1 MIVIVVFSP
10 LTTLKIKFKKNARV
24 RIDVWHRIFR
34 KTCTHTLR
42 AAAFLKAM
50 FLHFQDLSCVVVL
63 VGQEYISCRA
73 FTYLGYLIAVT
84 KLQQEFQSRSRNCS

>member
-10 LTTLKIKFKKNARV
+10 LTTLKIKFKKNRACALMFG
-24 RIDVWHRIFR
+24 IAFFR

-42 AAAFLKAM
+42 AATFLKAM

-63 VGQEYISCRA
+63 VGQEYISSA
-73 FTYLGYLIAVT
+73 SEAALLHILAI
-84 KLQQEFQSRSRNCS
+84 L

>member
-10 LTTLKIKFKKNARV
+10 QTTLKIKFKKTARV

-63 VGQEYISCRA
+63 VGQEHISSA
-73 FTYLGYLIAVT
+73 SAALLHILAI
-84 KLQQEFQSRSRNCS
+84 L